1 MPSVQ
6 KHRQVSRGIVQ
17 TRRGNGN
24 LTIACY
30 DVGKKRRKPMRLE
43 AHLMHRETLHCPLIA
58 RAWAGGEAAHRL
70 EDVTAAK
77 NEALPH
83 YQEMLR
89 IWERAGD
96 NLRAAIEREYLAG
109 VALMAATWRDFER
122 ARAAEL
128 TTIDLERAA

>member
-1 MPSVQ
+1 MM
-6 KHRQVSRGIVQ
+6 
-17 TRRGNGN
+17 N
-24 LTIACY
+24 LS
-30 DVGKKRRKPMRLE
+30 
-43 AHLMHRETLHCPLIA
+43 AHLSRHPMLCPVQL

-83 YQEMLR
+83 YQEMLS

-109 VALMAATWRDFER
+109 VALMASTWRDFER